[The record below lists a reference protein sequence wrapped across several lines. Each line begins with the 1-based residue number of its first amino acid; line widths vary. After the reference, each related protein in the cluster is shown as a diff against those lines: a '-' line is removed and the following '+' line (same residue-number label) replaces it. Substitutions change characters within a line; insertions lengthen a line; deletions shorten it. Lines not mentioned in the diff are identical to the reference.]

1 MAKPIAQYRAVLR
14 AGGQY
19 KGIDYV
25 HIADRLDM
33 PRALDRSRVILAE
46 WRNGLG
52 TRTETVMS
60 EHIAKTSTQSIGS
73 RHKRQPAPLTT
84 FVLSARLRYQLLWDA
99 RLARRGVKSFV
110 AGYGYVARR
119 TDTRWSRSLARQV
132 QIERQRA
139 YVLAGQSE
147 ALDYAYKY
155 LRRAVIDNSRKRPS
169 ALTTDKQRNAERSRQ
184 YRAAMRARLDAMR
197 DKKFCA
203 NCGYAH
209 RGPCDI

>member
-1 MAKPIAQYRAVLR
+1 MKGNVLMAKPIAQYRAVLR

-52 TRTETVMS
+52 TRTESVMS

-84 FVLSARLRYQLLWDA
+84 FGIA
-99 RLARRGVKSFV
+99 
-110 AGYGYVARR
+110 
-119 TDTRWSRSLARQV
+119 SL
-132 QIERQRA
+132 IS
-139 YVLAGQSE
+139 GQ
-147 ALDYAYKY
+147 
-155 LRRAVIDNSRKRPS
+155 
-169 ALTTDKQRNAERSRQ
+169 T
-184 YRAAMRARLDAMR
+184 
-197 DKKFCA
+197 
-203 NCGYAH
+203 
-209 RGPCDI
+209 